1 MKYDVF
7 ISYSRQDYVDEH
19 EVVKADSPVKAIL
32 DFLDAHQISYW
43 FDKEGIYCGSE
54 FVEVIANAISD
65 SKMMLFISSEH
76 SNESIYTAGEIFEA
90 IENNKL
96 IIPIKIDAS
105 KYSKKFKILLNP
117 LDYIDFSKI
126 DAFAKLL
133 KTIKKEKV
141 RIAQID
147 SDEIFVPKVL
157 KTQSQTQ
164 FEKHEINVSQ
174 KQKQLLNASLESS
187 NKKFGQVD
195 VSSKLSFDVVLKN
208 YGVAKLLVAKVAKE
222 TCGLSLKEAKYVV
235 DNCPIKLKHSVGMEE
250 AVIIKMAL
258 EKVGAKVILENNNKE
273 FGQVDVSSKLSFDVV
288 LKNYGV
294 AKLLVAKVAKETCG
308 LSLKEAKYVVDNC
321 PIKLKHS
328 VGMEEAVI
336 IKMALEKVGAKVIL
350 ESNNKKFGQK
360 RVCPNQ
366 SFDVIL
372 KNYGVAKL
380 LVVKVVM
387 NSCGL
392 SLNDAK
398 YVVDNC
404 PMILK
409 KSLGKAEAEALKT
422 VLEEVGAKVTI
433 VG

>member
-258 EKVGAKVILENNNKE
+258 EKVGAKVILE
-273 FGQVDVSSKLSFDVV
+273 
-288 LKNYGV
+288 
-294 AKLLVAKVAKETCG
+294 
-308 LSLKEAKYVVDNC
+308 
-321 PIKLKHS
+321 
-328 VGMEEAVI
+328 
-336 IKMALEKVGAKVIL
+336 
-350 ESNNKKFGQK
+350 SNNKKFGQK